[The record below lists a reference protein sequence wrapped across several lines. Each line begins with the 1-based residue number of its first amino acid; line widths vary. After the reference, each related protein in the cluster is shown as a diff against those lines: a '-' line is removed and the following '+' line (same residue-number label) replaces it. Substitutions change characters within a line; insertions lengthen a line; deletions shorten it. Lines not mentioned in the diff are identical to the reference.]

1 MSGIFA
7 PMFELMQDACGFVFY
22 WKTCSGFNIIF
33 VQMVYVSWCGK
44 RGTHFSMFLALP
56 LILLQISSSKCE
68 VQVALAH
75 GRAPLA
81 LASVGLQCTLFFQ
94 DHAVTKPCLCIP
106 SHSRTEMRK
115 HLRGL
120 TFYSWAKKQRL
131 TTLPL
136 ADPLR
141 VGGSI
146 PAFHFS
152 STVKCIA
159 FIFPA
164 SQCASEVICQSIA

>member
-1 MSGIFA
+1 MRKVRH
-7 PMFELMQDACGFVFY
+7 P
-22 WKTCSGFNIIF
+22 
-33 VQMVYVSWCGK
+33 
-44 RGTHFSMFLALP
+44 FSVFLALP

-68 VQVALAH
+68 VRVALAH
-75 GRAPLA
+75 GRAPLVP
-81 LASVGLQCTLFFQ
+81 ASVGLQCTLCFH
-94 DHAVTKPCLCIP
+94 DRTVTKPCLCLP
-106 SHSRTEMRK
+106 PHSHTWK
-115 HLRGL
+115 HPRGL
-120 TFYSWAKKQRL
+120 TFYSWAKKKKL

-146 PAFHFS
+146 PVFHFS

-164 SQCASEVICQSIA
+164 SQDASKVICQPIA